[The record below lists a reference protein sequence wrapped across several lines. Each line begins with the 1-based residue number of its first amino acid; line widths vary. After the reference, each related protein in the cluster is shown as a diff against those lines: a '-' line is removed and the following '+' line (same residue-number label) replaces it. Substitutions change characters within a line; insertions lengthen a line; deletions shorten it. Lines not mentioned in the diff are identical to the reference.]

1 MRAIEHVTT
10 DRGGP
15 VLNGIW
21 LGLMLV
27 AIAYASF
34 IPGRMEAVTGA
45 MLDGATGAVRLVIG
59 LVGAMVFFLG
69 LTRVAFDGGLR
80 DWLGRVLAP
89 VARRLFPE
97 VPSDHPAMAA
107 MVMNMS
113 SNMMGLGNSATPFG
127 LKAMKELSR
136 LNPFPGSASNAMVL
150 FLAIN
155 TSAITLFPPFG
166 TIAVRAAAESADPW
180 AIWAPTL
187 IATTCSTVTAIA
199 AYFMLGR
206 LPIFRARPLSTPPPA
221 DAVPVD
227 VLGDAETSEEPA
239 EETGAA
245 TDRPS
250 PMRWLVVGGF
260 SAAVLLGL
268 CLEIARLVPELGAIG
283 TVKEL
288 ASNWLLAIL
297 VGGLLMIGIG
307 AGVKAYDSMIA
318 GGREGLEVA
327 VRIVPYL
334 VAILVAVAMFRA
346 SGALGVIISALDPYT
361 SAVGVPAE
369 VLPMA
374 LLRPLSGSGAF
385 GVMSEIITTYGP
397 DTFIGYLTCTLMGST
412 ETTFYVLALYL
423 GAAGVVD
430 GRHALAACLLGDLGG
445 FVGAVAACHWF
456 FG

>member
-1 MRAIEHVTT
+1 M
-10 DRGGP
+10 
-15 VLNGIW
+15 LNWIW
-21 LGLMLV
+21 LGLVLV
-27 AIAYASF
+27 SIAYASL
-34 IPGRMEAVTGA
+34 IPGRMAEVAGA
-45 MLDGATGAVRLVIG
+45 IMGGASSAITLVIG

-89 VARRLFPE
+89 LARRLFPE
-97 VPSDHPAMAA
+97 VPSDHPAMGA

-113 SNMMGLGNSATPFG
+113 SNMMGLGNAATPFG
-127 LKAMKELSR
+127 LKAMAELAR
-136 LNPFPGSASNAMVL
+136 LNTMPGVATNAMVL

-166 TIAVRAAAESADPW
+166 TIAVRQAAGSGDPW
-180 AIWAPTL
+180 AIWVPTL
-187 IATTCSTVTAIA
+187 IATTCSTLAAVTA
-199 AYFMLGR
+199 YFLLAR
-206 LPIFRARPLSTPPPA
+206 LPVFRARPLAHPPA
-221 DAVPVD
+221 SSVE
-227 VLGDAETSEEPA
+227 LESDAEEEKTEAQPSEEPS
-239 EETGAA
+239 GPLWV
-245 TDRPS
+245 R
-250 PMRWLVVGGF
+250 R
-260 SAAVLLGL
+260 AVLAAFALTVLVGLGT
-268 CLEIARLVPELGAIG
+268 EIARLAPELGAAGAI
-283 TVKEL
+283 KEIVRD
-288 ASNWLLAIL
+288 WLLPLL
-297 VGGLLMIGIG
+297 VAGLLLIGVSS
-307 AGVKAYDSMIA
+307 GVRVYDSMIA
-318 GGREGLEVA
+318 GAREGLDVA
-327 VRIVPYL
+327 VRIVPYM

-346 SGALGVIISALDPYT
+346 SGALDLMIGALDPYT

-430 GRHALAACLLGDLGG
+430 GRHALAACLIGDLGG

>member
-1 MRAIEHVTT
+1 
-10 DRGGP
+10 

-21 LGLMLV
+21 LGLVLV
-27 AIAYASF
+27 SIAYASF
-34 IPGRMEAVTGA
+34 VPGRMEAVTA
-45 MLDGATGAVRLVIG
+45 ALLDGAASAVRLVIG
-59 LVGAMVFFLG
+59 LVGAMVLFLG

-89 VARRLFPE
+89 IARRLFPD
-97 VPSDHPAMAA
+97 VPPDHPAMGA

-113 SNMMGLGNSATPFG
+113 SNMMGLGNAATPFG
-127 LKAMKELSR
+127 LKAMRELAR
-136 LNPFPGSASNAMVL
+136 LSPQGGAASNAMVL

-166 TIAVRAAAESADPW
+166 TIAVRQAAESADPW
-180 AIWAPTL
+180 AIWVPTL
-187 IATTCSTVTAIA
+187 IATTCSTLCAVTA
-199 AYFMLGR
+199 YFVLGR
-206 LPIFRARPLSTPPPA
+206 LPVFRARPAGGPAPVAPAPVAPAPDEPVDEPPA
-221 DAVPVD
+221 DA
-227 VLGDAETSEEPA
+227 PA
-239 EETGAA
+239 ARAA
-245 TDRPS
+245 PAS
-250 PMRWLVVGGF
+250 PGRAWLRRLVVVAF
-260 SAAVLLGL
+260 VLAVGLGL
-268 CLEIARLVPELGAIG
+268 ALEAARLVPELGAVD
-283 TVKEL
+283 TFKEL
-288 ASNWLLAIL
+288 VGSWLLALL
-297 VGGLLMIGIG
+297 VGALLLVGVG
-307 AGVKAYDSMIA
+307 AGVQAYDSMIE

-327 VRIVPYL
+327 LRIVPYL
-334 VAILVAVAMFRA
+334 VAILAAVAMFRA
-346 SGALGVIISALDPYT
+346 SGALGLIVGAIDPYT

-374 LLRPLSGSGAF
+374 VLRPLSGSGAF
-385 GVMSEIITTYGP
+385 GVMSEIITTHGP